1 MEHSVKLLTD
11 RSERW
16 NSSIVEIYR
25 LPTSS
30 GADDRETRL
39 CSRLAPGERAM
50 STPQPPLVTAAHPTN
65 RLLAALAP
73 AGIALLESPLKVVNL
88 DLCEERW
95 R

>member
-1 MEHSVKLLTD
+1 
-11 RSERW
+11 
-16 NSSIVEIYR
+16 
-25 LPTSS
+25 
-30 GADDRETRL
+30 
-39 CSRLAPGERAM
+39 M